1 MANRSRTLVPE
12 AEQALNRMKYEAAN
26 SINVK
31 LNPGY
36 NGDLTSRQAGSVGG
50 EMVKRM
56 IRQYEQGMS
65 KGTQPRR

>member
-1 MANRSRTLVPE
+1 MANKNRNLVPE
-12 AEQALNRMKYEAAN
+12 AEQALDRMKFEVAN

-31 LNPGY
+31 LRPDY

-56 IRQYEQGMS
+56 IQQYEQNMS
-65 KGTQPRR
+65 DRTTPKR

>member
-1 MANRSRTLVPE
+1 MASKNRNLVPE
-12 AEQALNRMKYEAAN
+12 AEQALDRMKFEVAN

-31 LNPGY
+31 LRPDY

-56 IRQYEQGMS
+56 IRQYEQNMS
-65 KGTQPRR
+65 DRTTPKR